1 MQPRCVLLT
10 LVGMLGMAGCAD
22 EYEAEEF
29 VGDEQ
34 ANLLA
39 ENGEPHCVDDLCAV
53 LDMYQ
58 DCVDEFPVTGDDEAQ
73 AALVERQCRDAG
85 GECCDQGFYISPEAA
100 ACISE
105 NPGTPDLQF
114 HTGYAAPIWMLT
126 ADTIAEVH
134 AANGSVLSERDAPI
148 CS

>member
-1 MQPRCVLLT
+1 MKSVAVLLT

-58 DCVDEFPVTGDDEAQ
+58 GCVDEFPVTGDDEAQ
-73 AALVERQCRDAG
+73 AALLCARE
-85 GECCDQGFYISPEAA
+85 E
-100 ACISE
+100 
-105 NPGTPDLQF
+105 
-114 HTGYAAPIWMLT
+114 
-126 ADTIAEVH
+126 
-134 AANGSVLSERDAPI
+134 
-148 CS
+148 